1 MPEKDYLF
9 DFHIHTKYSSD
20 SYSNPIN
27 IIKMAKRRNLSGF
40 AITDHNTIKG
50 GLKTKK
56 MLDNSDELTVI
67 VGSEI
72 QTDKG
77 EVIGLFLSEEI
88 TEFNFYEV
96 CSSIKEQDGIVLLP
110 HPYRN
115 KLADPESLIE
125 NVDLIESIN
134 ARNSSELNSKSI
146 DLAEAY
152 NLPVVGGSDAHVPL
166 EVGQV
171 KTLLPHDVFTLEE
184 DDIKSKITK
193 NQLIVDGSESHFA
206 LKMYSKAIG
215 KYKKGGFNLLLRS
228 SVKYFVK

>member
-1 MPEKDYLF
+1 MFENNYLF
-9 DFHIHTKYSSD
+9 DFHIHTKYSPD
-20 SYSNPIN
+20 SYSDPVK

-50 GLKTKK
+50 GLITKK
-56 MLDNSDELTVI
+56 MLGNDEELTVI

-88 TEFNFYEV
+88 GTFNFHEV
-96 CSSIKEQDGIVLLP
+96 CDSIRDQDGVILLP

-115 KLADPESLIE
+115 KLANPEDLIN
-125 NVDLIESIN
+125 NVDIIESVN
-134 ARNSSELNSKSI
+134 ARNSKELNSKSI
-146 DLAEAY
+146 NLARMFNY
-152 NLPVVGGSDAHVPL
+152 PVVAGSDAHIPY

-171 KTLLPHDVFTLEE
+171 KTLLPKDMFILEE

-193 NQLIVDGSESHFA
+193 NQLIIDGSESSFVP
-206 LKMYSKAIG
+206 KTYSKVLG
-215 KYKKGGFNLLLRS
+215 KYKKGGFNSLIKS
-228 SVKYFVK
+228 SAKYLIR